1 MASKERWTELF
12 NQVIGRPPT
21 PDEFMAGKAG
31 GFSPK
36 DIKTIAQ
43 AHVKESEKKA
53 EEPTFDIA
61 EESLESSPAD
71 REAAAEIF
79 DVAEEAVFSTNDTS
93 QSENLESSNSQTSQ
107 VKKENPAQ
115 KEWLIAFE
123 KYVRRKPTSRE
134 FQEGKEANFS
144 LASITP
150 FVEKRKEQGSVSQAK
165 PWSKRKK
172 FGIIFSVSFVVGLVF
187 AYMAGTNYY
196 SKESVAKR
204 YNSAVRKSFNEALKY
219 QVWSDNYKDIT
230 EKDLKYT
237 DTKKA
242 TVAVSAEEALNG
254 AHLEE
259 VGKELLI
266 FPKWRV
272 VVKPA
277 SADITSHA
285 SGLVISVNGKTLGTT
300 NSNKY
305 QKKLTHL
312 YPGTYQFKASGK
324 VDGQTINLSANKKLT
339 STEQIDLGVVYK
351 SFEVNSNL
359 KDGDLYA
366 GNNKIASLT
375 DGTYNVKELALSKT
389 TDVYVQKTFADGT
402 TVKSESIEASDIA
415 NDGTVTL
422 DSDSVLD
429 RDTANDLISAAYQKL
444 SYYASNEKTPNELDS
459 IFQNGNQN
467 KFYNDVK
474 KTIDHNL
481 HEAKIRNA
489 DSISF
494 SDVDVTN
501 VSQTGKD
508 SYTVDFTVVYSFYY
522 SYGNGHT
529 TSGYIKQK
537 MSWSAHVKYVGTS
550 DNDSYSYGGKSYKYR
565 IVEPNG
571 ESKTLSTDNSVD

>member
-61 EESLESSPAD
+61 EESLESSPAE

-172 FGIIFSVSFVVGLVF
+172 FGVIFSVSFVVVLVF
-187 AYMAGTNYY
+187 AYMTGTNYY

-266 FPKWRV
+266 FQSGVLWLNLLVQISHQMLV
-272 VVKPA
+272 V
-277 SADITSHA
+277 S
-285 SGLVISVNGKTLGTT
+285 LSV
-300 NSNKY
+300 SMA
-305 QKKLTHL
+305 KK
-312 YPGTYQFKASGK
+312 
-324 VDGQTINLSANKKLT
+324 
-339 STEQIDLGVVYK
+339 
-351 SFEVNSNL
+351 
-359 KDGDLYA
+359 
-366 GNNKIASLT
+366 
-375 DGTYNVKELALSKT
+375 
-389 TDVYVQKTFADGT
+389 
-402 TVKSESIEASDIA
+402 
-415 NDGTVTL
+415 
-422 DSDSVLD
+422 
-429 RDTANDLISAAYQKL
+429 
-444 SYYASNEKTPNELDS
+444 
-459 IFQNGNQN
+459 
-467 KFYNDVK
+467 
-474 KTIDHNL
+474 
-481 HEAKIRNA
+481 
-489 DSISF
+489 
-494 SDVDVTN
+494 
-501 VSQTGKD
+501 
-508 SYTVDFTVVYSFYY
+508 
-522 SYGNGHT
+522 
-529 TSGYIKQK
+529 
-537 MSWSAHVKYVGTS
+537 
-550 DNDSYSYGGKSYKYR
+550 
-565 IVEPNG
+565 
-571 ESKTLSTDNSVD
+571 